1 MNLIDV
7 HECDRHCSDNH
18 NTPNMCYC
26 EMTGGYRT
34 CNPQDHQCDFYI
46 KSLEKLVLKKN
57 DNKVY
62 ILQRLNFDDEVEQSW
77 AIEGFDKAVEVTRKL
92 AFEWDT
98 AVIRTCKFHEELVKE
113 QLRQAHEYFSNL
125 KIKLDGD
132 REWRGY
138 LGRPSTT
145 WVLRELDVI
154 Q

>member
-1 MNLIDV
+1 MGKIYV
-7 HECDRHCSDNH
+7 
-18 NTPNMCYC
+18 
-26 EMTGGYRT
+26 
-34 CNPQDHQCDFYI
+34 
-46 KSLEKLVLKKN
+46 
-57 DNKVY
+57 
-62 ILQRLNFDDEVEQSW
+62 LQRLNFDNEVEQSW

-98 AVIRTCKFHEELVKE
+98 AVIRTCKFPEEFVKE
-113 QLRQAHEYFSNL
+113 QLKQAREYFSNL
-125 KIKLDGD
+125 KIKLDVD

>member
-1 MNLIDV
+1 MTLFSVYN
-7 HECDRHCSDNH
+7 CDRYCKND
-18 NTPNMCYC
+18 PDKANMCYC
-26 EMTGGYRT
+26 ERTGGYRT
-34 CNPQDHQCDFYI
+34 CNPQENQCDFYI
-46 KSLEKLVLKKN
+46 QSLEKLVLKKN

-98 AVIRTCKFHEELVKE
+98 AVIRTCKFPEEFVKE
-113 QLRQAHEYFSNL
+113 QLREARKYFSNL
-125 KIKLDGD
+125 KIKLDVD

-145 WVLRELDVI
+145 WVLRELDII